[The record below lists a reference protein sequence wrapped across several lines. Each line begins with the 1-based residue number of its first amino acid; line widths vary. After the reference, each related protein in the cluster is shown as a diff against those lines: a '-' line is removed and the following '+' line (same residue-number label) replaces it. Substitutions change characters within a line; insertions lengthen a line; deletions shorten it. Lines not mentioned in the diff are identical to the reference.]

1 MCDVCGVYSQQV
13 QGASWPPL
21 LLSSS
26 WFQLWPVCLPL
37 WSGHEGLRLGVP
49 SLASL
54 CSAPP
59 RQRYREHVR
68 RWVNVTVWVCWSTSA
83 VTQHI
88 RGSGGER
95 QAYTEDDGALW
106 REAGWQE
113 RPFSQ
118 LFSFNFERTP
128 FFNRSL
134 ASQRQRR
141 QLVLQQLISV
151 KDGWMKGSERDGLG
165 FFFLSMPT

>member
-1 MCDVCGVYSQQV
+1 MYSRQV
-13 QGASWPPL
+13 RGASWPPP

-26 WFQLWPVCLPL
+26 WSQLWPVNLQL

-59 RQRYREHVR
+59 GQRYRESER
-68 RWVNVTVWVCWSTSA
+68 RQWANVTVWVCWSTSA
-83 VTQHI
+83 VTRHI
-88 RGSGGER
+88 RGSGDER
-95 QAYTEDDGALW
+95 QAYTEDDGVLW

-118 LFSFNFERTP
+118 LFSFNFERTL
-128 FFNRSL
+128 FFIRSL
-134 ASQRQRR
+134 ASERQRR
-141 QLVLQQLISV
+141 QLALQQLISV
-151 KDGWMKGSERDGLG
+151 KDWRVDDQRV
-165 FFFLSMPT
+165 F

>member
-1 MCDVCGVYSQQV
+1 MCTCVWYVLTAGTRSFLTSSTALLILISALPCVSSTVIRTWRSSFKCSQF
-13 QGASWPPL
+13 GFPL
-21 LLSSS
+21 FCSS
-26 WFQLWPVCLPL
+26 WT
-37 WSGHEGLRLGVP
+37 EID
-49 SLASL
+49 
-54 CSAPP
+54 
-59 RQRYREHVR
+59 RERER

-95 QAYTEDDGALW
+95 QAYTEDGGALW

-113 RPFSQ
+113 RSFSQ

-134 ASQRQRR
+134 ASWRQRR
-141 QLVLQQLISV
+141 QLALQQLISV
-151 KDGWMKGSERDGLG
+151 KDG
-165 FFFLSMPT
+165 